1 MTTELYRLILVTH
14 RQAQPLDTYLQ
25 FIEKCIASGVSSVQL
40 REKDASPSFL
50 LDYASKL
57 KTLLDQYKIPLIIND
72 NLELALQIDAHG
84 VHLGQTDGSPAL
96 ARARLGPDKCI
107 GISLE
112 TEDDLTRANA
122 CEVDYVAASAVFPSS
137 HKTNLR
143 TIWGIEGLRTLAHR
157 SAHPLIA
164 IGGINQQNLAEVM
177 AAGAQG
183 VAVIGAL
190 HEADNP
196 AVMAA
201 ELRSFVDRS
210 KNNELG

>member
-1 MTTELYRLILVTH
+1 MTTEIYKLILVTH
-14 RQAQPLDTYLQ
+14 RQAQPLDAYLQ
-25 FIEKCIASGVSSVQL
+25 FIEKCVTSGVSSVQL
-40 REKDASPSFL
+40 REKDASPFFL
-50 LDYASKL
+50 LDYASRL
-57 KTLLDQYKIPLIIND
+57 KKLLDQYQIPLIIND
-72 NLELALQIDAHG
+72 NLELALEIDAHG

-107 GISLE
+107 GLSIES
-112 TEDDLTRANA
+112 EDDLTRANA

-143 TIWGIEGLRTLAHR
+143 TIWGLDGLQSLAKR
-157 SAHPLIA
+157 SIHPLIA
-164 IGGINQQNLAEVM
+164 IGGINQQNLGKVM

-196 AVMAA
+196 AAMAA

-210 KNNELG
+210 KNNEPG